1 MLAGDFMLAWEP
13 LGNINNFSIWRKTVS
28 YTSTSSSATIYTI
41 DQCSSILEMAVSDG
55 KPYHFQ
61 LVVGEAVVV
70 PTTTGF
76 HTKSDHS

>member
-1 MLAGDFMLAWEP
+1 MFVHPAVM
-13 LGNINNFSIWRKTVS
+13 
-28 YTSTSSSATIYTI
+28 
-41 DQCSSILEMAVSDG
+41 EMAVSDG

-76 HTKSDHS
+76 HTKSNHSYQSIASFPVSSLLSTFTSATCGASSLVV